1 MIITNSKGKC
11 IVFKLQYLL
20 FPISFQIIFFRYVNY
35 WKGVATDYK
44 EALKELKQSCRQ
56 KPLKASI
63 IGSAF
68 ISAW

>member
-1 MIITNSKGKC
+1 MIITNSKAKFDQK
-11 IVFKLQYLL
+11 IPLVPNKFSNT
-20 FPISFQIIFFRYVNY
+20 IFRYVNY

-44 EALKELKQSCRQ
+44 EALKELKQSCRE

>member
-1 MIITNSKGKC
+1 MILPLVPNKFSN
-11 IVFKLQYLL
+11 
-20 FPISFQIIFFRYVNY
+20 PIFRYVNY

-44 EALKELKQSCRQ
+44 EALKELKQSCRE